1 MKKVYFLI
9 AVLFTCLV
17 SGQNK
22 ENPLIILDSKKIGF
36 MNEVQ
41 SILEP
46 INPNDISTMSVYK
59 GDASQK
65 YGSQS
70 GVIIITTKKYIL
82 DTFYKNNIE
91 NSPLKKEI
99 PTTEDL
105 LKIGVI
111 ANVKTGTMTT
121 TTKSDGKNQPYDQLS
136 KYIDNNTINEK
147 IQKIESIVFIK
158 PSNSEKIKSDWKF
171 GALEITS
178 SVAE

>member
-1 MKKVYFLI
+1 MKKVYFLV
-9 AVLFTCLV
+9 AVLFTCLI

-59 GDASQK
+59 GDDASQK

-70 GVIIITTKKYIL
+70 GVIIITTKKFIL
-82 DTFYKNNIE
+82 ETFYKNNIE
-91 NSPLKKEI
+91 SSPLKKEI
-99 PTTEDL
+99 PTTADL
-105 LKIGVI
+105 VKIGVI
-111 ANVKTGTMTT
+111 VNIKSGTMTT

-136 KYIDNNTINEK
+136 KICRHQYC
-147 IQKIESIVFIK
+147 Q
-158 PSNSEKIKSDWKF
+158 
-171 GALEITS
+171 
-178 SVAE
+178 